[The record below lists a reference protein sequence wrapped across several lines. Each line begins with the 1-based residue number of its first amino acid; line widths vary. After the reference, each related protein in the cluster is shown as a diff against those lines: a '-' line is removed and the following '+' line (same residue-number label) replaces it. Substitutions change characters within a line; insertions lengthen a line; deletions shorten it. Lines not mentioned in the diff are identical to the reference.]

1 MFCRSIINK
10 ASAKYGGGITYFL
23 HCKSLRTS
31 SQVSMSSKVSK
42 SYYEEDPVKNYCIAH
57 SSPLHP
63 VQQKL
68 IEETLKHTRSA
79 MMGAPEVTNLNA
91 VLIRSLGAKK
101 VLDIGVFTGA
111 SSLAAALALPDDG
124 IVVGC
129 DVSEDFTARARK
141 YWQEAGVENKVH
153 LKIAPATETLQKLVD
168 NNEAGTFDFAFIDA
182 DKQNYDSYYELS
194 LTLLRKGGIIAI
206 DNVLWRGLVIT
217 NEDQSAD
224 TEALRKLNKK
234 LSEDTRV
241 KVVMINIGDG
251 CTL

>member
-1 MFCRSIINK
+1 MGVGF
-10 ASAKYGGGITYFL
+10 FL
-23 HCKSLRTS
+23 FSDHLVNTTTK
-31 SQVSMSSKVSK
+31 MSGKIQK
-42 SYYEEDPVKNYCIAH
+42 SYTTQDPVLAYCNNS

-68 IEETLKHTRSA
+68 IEETVQHNRGR
-79 MMGAPEVTNLNA
+79 MMAAAESINLNA
-91 VLIRSLGAKK
+91 LLIRSLNAKK

-182 DKQNYDSYYELS
+182 DKQNYDNYYELS

-217 NEDQSAD
+217 DEDQSAD
-224 TEALRKLNKK
+224 TAALRKLNKK
-234 LSEDTRV
+234 LAEDPRV
-241 KVVMINIGDG
+241 KTVMINIGDG
-251 CTL
+251 CTLVTKL

>member
-1 MFCRSIINK
+1 MGTLIVAVVAVGF
-10 ASAKYGGGITYFL
+10 FL
-23 HCKSLRTS
+23 FSDHLVTRTK
-31 SQVSMSSKVSK
+31 MSGKIQK
-42 SYYEEDPVKNYCIAH
+42 SYTTQDPVLAYCNNS

-68 IEETLKHTRSA
+68 IEETVQHNRGR
-79 MMGAPEVTNLNA
+79 MMAAAESINLNA
-91 VLIRSLGAKK
+91 LLIRSLNAKK

-129 DVSEDFTARARK
+129 DVSEDFTARAQK
-141 YWQEAGVENKVH
+141 YWQEAGVENKVQ

-168 NNEAGTFDFAFIDA
+168 NN
-182 DKQNYDSYYELS
+182 YELS

-217 NEDQSAD
+217 DEDQSAD
-224 TEALRKLNKK
+224 TAALRKLNKK
-234 LSEDTRV
+234 LAEDPRV
-241 KVVMINIGDG
+241 KTVMINIGDG
-251 CTL
+251 CTLVTKL